1 MIVGSYNY
9 LCNQCLSPL
18 MLGVLFWL
26 MARCTSCHFCDKV
39 CQWLAAGQWFSLVT
53 YTNKTDGHDITE
65 ILLKVALNTLTHRA
79 KIIQQF
85 ITIWTF
91 IEKTLNKLF
100 KHKHINETYHKPP
113 VYTKIYY
120 VSSVMFN
127 SSCNCYPKKT
137 KVF

>member
-1 MIVGSYNY
+1 
-9 LCNQCLSPL
+9 
-18 MLGVLFWL
+18 
-26 MARCTSCHFCDKV
+26 
-39 CQWLAAGQWFSLVT
+39 
-53 YTNKTDGHDITE
+53 
-65 ILLKVALNTLTHRA
+65 LLKVALNTLTHRA